1 MHWANFIHIYQPP
14 TQTEE
19 ITRRVTDECYRK
31 LVDILLRHPAAR
43 VTLNINAC
51 LTEQLDRYG
60 LHDVID
66 GLRALAE
73 RGGIT

>member
-31 LVDILLRHPAAR
+31 LVDILLRHPQARTGARRRVVAAVSR
-43 VTLNINAC
+43 VKTRRISS
-51 LTEQLDRYG
+51 E
-60 LHDVID
+60 
-66 GLRALAE
+66 
-73 RGGIT
+73 